1 VFVGLLFENRA
12 RTESSRRSV
21 TVSPSWKVSKLKWG
35 SGVDERPPHLVLP
48 AALLSGST
56 LSLRRLTLQEVEP
69 ESLSPLLSSATDL
82 EELALTFRVP
92 YLILPEASF
101 IANLQRLSYLRRLE
115 LKVYYRSWDP
125 RSAPNVSHNS
135 EVLACAVHAVPLSSL
150 TDFVFKGHGSYLQ
163 GLVISFTAPS
173 LQRLDVE
180 YYRETAD
187 FPLPQLCKFICD
199 SECQFKVVRLCLLSL
214 GIELIAETLS
224 ESDHA
229 PPFKISIPW
238 PSILPTIWEQ
248 LGQMLSW
255 PLSTVEE
262 LSIEWE
268 LPFGSLT
275 EANSVQWRGL
285 FNHIPKVKTVQV
297 YSQLALSVAHSFQ
310 LYGQPILD
318 LLTHLEQ
325 VKVYFPPFV
334 FGSMRTDQYASICD
348 AFKPLMVAR
357 RQVGRP
363 IKLSRI

>member
-1 VFVGLLFENRA
+1 
-12 RTESSRRSV
+12 
-21 TVSPSWKVSKLKWG
+21 
-35 SGVDERPPHLVLP
+35 
-48 AALLSGST
+48 
-56 LSLRRLTLQEVEP
+56 
-69 ESLSPLLSSATDL
+69 LSSATDL

-92 YLILPEASF
+92 YLTLPEASF

-262 LSIEWE
+262 LVVGWGFPGPQYDHID
-268 LPFGSLT
+268 
-275 EANSVQWRGL
+275 WRAL
-285 FNHIPKVKTVQV
+285 LIHIPQVKVVQV
-297 YSQLALSVAHSFQ
+297 DYQVALGVADAFQ
-310 LYGQPILD
+310 LNGQEPALD
-318 LLTHLEQ
+318 LLPSLEYVNVQ
-325 VKVYFPPFV
+325 FPP
-334 FGSMRTDQYASICD
+334 SILEYARNISYIPIRD
-348 AFKPLMVAR
+348 AFEPLIAAR
-357 RQVGRP
+357 QQVGCP
-363 IKLSRI
+363 INLSMNSPAI